1 MAHGLWLMAYGSWP
15 VDQPKLCVDM
25 SKRFISIIFCY
36 VLASF
41 GQSTDVAE
49 YCQALTGELAACK
62 NHLAECEAQRKD
74 FTIRSED
81 RERAIAVENAK
92 LKSEIQRLLKQK
104 QLLIE
109 EKQKL
114 AAEQQRLQQNHQACL
129 TPLSVAEQALETKRN
144 QLPIPLQETML
155 PPLQGDNLSSRLR
168 RFLESIDSIRD
179 FDQQLQKPV
188 PTILTGPDGVQREFQ
203 MLYLGL
209 TTAYA
214 VAQKAKIAAFGI
226 RQNGEWTW
234 QWKEECFSA
243 IDQAIEIS
251 TGKCPPALLYLPVP
265 TNEGDGQ

>member
-1 MAHGLWLMAYGSWP
+1 M
-15 VDQPKLCVDM
+15 PKG
-25 SKRFISIIFCY
+25 FTAIIFCAF
-36 VLASF
+36 LASF

-74 FTIRSED
+74 FTMRSQD
-81 RERAIAVENAK
+81 RERAIAAENAK

-104 QLLIE
+104 QSLIE

-114 AAEQQRLQQNHQACL
+114 AAEQQRLQQNHQAYL
-129 TPLSVAEQALETKRN
+129 APLSVAEQALEAKRN

-168 RFLESIDSIRD
+168 RFLESIDSIRE

-188 PTILTGPDGVQREFQ
+188 PTILTDPDGVQREFQ
-203 MLYLGL
+203 LLYLGL

-214 VAQKAKIAAFGI
+214 VAPKAKIAGFGI
-226 RQNGEWTW
+226 RRNGDWKWHW
-234 QWKEECFSA
+234 QQDYFPA
-243 IDQAIEIS
+243 IAQAIEIS
-251 TGKCPPALLYLPVP
+251 TGKRPPALLYLPVP

>member
-1 MAHGLWLMAYGSWP
+1 
-15 VDQPKLCVDM
+15 M
-25 SKRFISIIFCY
+25 SKGFIAIIFCAF
-36 VLASF
+36 VASF

-81 RERAIAVENAK
+81 RERAITVENAK

-104 QLLIE
+104 QSLIE

-114 AAEQQRLQQNHQACL
+114 AEEQQRLQQNHQACL
-129 TPLSVAEQALETKRN
+129 TPLNVAEQALEAKRN
-144 QLPIPLQETML
+144 QLPDPLQETML

-188 PTILTGPDGVQREFQ
+188 PTIFTGPDGVQREFQ

-209 TTAYA
+209 TTAYI
-214 VAQKAKIAAFGI
+214 VAPNAKIAAFGN
-226 RQNGEWTW
+226 RQNGDWEWHW
-234 QWKEECFSA
+234 QPDYFPA
-243 IDQAIEIS
+243 IAQAIEIS
-251 TGKCPPALLYLPVP
+251 SGKRPPELLYLPVP

>member
-1 MAHGLWLMAYGSWP
+1 
-15 VDQPKLCVDM
+15 M
-25 SKRFISIIFCY
+25 SKGFIAIIFCAF
-36 VLASF
+36 VASL
-41 GQSTDVAE
+41 GQSTDIAE

-74 FTIRSED
+74 FAIRSED

-109 EKQKL
+109 KKQKL
-114 AAEQQRLQQNHQACL
+114 EAEQQRLQQNHQDCL
-129 TPLSVAEQALETKRN
+129 TPLSVAEQALEAKRN
-144 QLPIPLQETML
+144 QLPAPLQETML

-188 PTILTGPDGVQREFQ
+188 PTLLTGPDGVQREFQ

-209 TTAYA
+209 TTAYV
-214 VAQKAKIAAFGI
+214 VAPEAKIAAFGN
-226 RQNGEWTW
+226 RQNGNWEWHW
-234 QWKEECFSA
+234 LQDYSPA
-243 IDQAIEIS
+243 IAQAIEIS
-251 TGKCPPALLYLPVP
+251 SGKRPPALLPLPV
-265 TNEGDGQ
+265 TTIEGDGQ